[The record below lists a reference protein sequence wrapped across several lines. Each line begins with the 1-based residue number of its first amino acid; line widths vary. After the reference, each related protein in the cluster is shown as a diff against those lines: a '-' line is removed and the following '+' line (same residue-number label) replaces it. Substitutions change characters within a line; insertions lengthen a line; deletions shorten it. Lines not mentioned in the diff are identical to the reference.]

1 MRFSFCSAVT
11 PERLTKTKENTVST
25 EPRINDRIRTPQI
38 RLIGHTGE
46 QVGVV
51 DIDTALKMADEVGLD
66 LVEIAPEANPPVF
79 KIMDFGKYKYEVA
92 QKAREARANQT
103 HIVVKEVRL
112 TPKIEI
118 HDYET
123 KRNQV
128 EKFLK
133 GGDKVKV
140 TMKFRGREQTR
151 PELGYKM
158 LQRLATD
165 IAEFG
170 FIEFAPKQEGRN
182 MTMVIARRRETEAV
196 AEAKAARGRK
206 PMSQHRQGM
215 ENKDAKDETHSG
227 AKKTFALQVPK
238 DHARALGSDTTR
250 AQPASP
256 AVSQPSSQPNQP
268 SQ

>member
-1 MRFSFCSAVT
+1 MGAQIT
-11 PERLTKTKENTVST
+11 T

-51 DIDTALKMADEVGLD
+51 DIDTALKMADEIGLD
-66 LVEIAPEANPPVF
+66 LVEIAPDALPPVC

-92 QKAREARANQT
+92 QKAREARQNQT

-112 TPKIEI
+112 TPKIES

-123 KRNQV
+123 KRTQV

-151 PELGYKM
+151 PELGYKL
-158 LQRLATD
+158 LQRLAED
-165 IAEFG
+165 VAAFA

-182 MTMVIARRRETEAV
+182 MTMVLGPTKKKNEAV
-196 AEAKAARGRK
+196 AEQRAARAAVKAKAEA
-206 PMSQHRQGM
+206 
-215 ENKDAKDETHSG
+215 DAKSTE
-227 AKKTFALQVPK
+227 
-238 DHARALGSDTTR
+238 
-250 AQPASP
+250 
-256 AVSQPSSQPNQP
+256 
-268 SQ
+268 